1 MNWSKLAQDVRARG
15 WNEEN
20 FRAFRRKLRNLIA
33 QRVPAH
39 LRDEVEAFVV
49 SRLAL
54 HFAEY
59 RHPATVVRLAVD
71 RECAR
76 LTQRAARFVPLEA
89 VEDGD
94 DLG

>member
-1 MNWSKLAQDVRARG
+1 MTWDELAQDVRARG
-15 WNEEN
+15 WGEEN
-20 FRAFRRKLRNLIA
+20 FQVFLHKLRNLIA

-39 LRDEVEAFVV
+39 LRDDVEAFVA

-54 HFAEY
+54 HLAEY

-76 LTQRAARFVPLEA
+76 LKRRAARFVPLED
-89 VEDGD
+89 EDD
-94 DLG
+94 VD

>member
-1 MNWSKLAQDVRARG
+1 MTWDELAQDVRARG

-20 FRAFRRKLRNLIA
+20 FRTFLHKLRNLIA

-39 LRDEVEAFVV
+39 LRDDVEAFVV

-71 RECAR
+71 RECTRAKR
-76 LTQRAARFVPLEA
+76 RAARFVPLE
-89 VEDGD
+89 EDGSD
-94 DLG
+94 DVD